1 MVTNT
6 WEAVWARVRAGKHVI
21 ITGAA
26 RLPPAPSDLLVISV
40 SCEAFG
46 ASNSVLQVVLRKL
59 EQLLG
64 EALLPSESRRESFEV
79 GLRHRFLGDMPGQ
92 PMDALFVE
100 ASNRLAE
107 RTGGRAVLAFESID
121 AADEATV
128 ATLAQ
133 IVKRPA
139 WLRLPLILTVH
150 GQPQGLVAELIYL
163 LCHDDGH
170 AALTEIND
178 ETTHEVQAPFEWTTL
193 PPDVLRVL
201 RAGSVLGT
209 AFEAD
214 LIARLLDEPV
224 GMVLDKLQWAADA
237 GAPLADRGA
246 GRFTLPAASITAL
259 QSRMLPS
266 LLTFWHTRLSDIL
279 REGRSVAEAAEFG
292 PRAEAVSGRE
302 PPLPNYAELFQPAQP
317 STSPVP
323 PTVIAQ
329 EDVPPVPVPDAQQ
342 PFSPRQ
348 RPDRA
353 TPATQPSTDQ
363 SRAAAHLRAAGQV
376 EAAIEQYL
384 AAVREVAVRGD
395 AQRAY
400 GLAEQA
406 LQLFDE
412 LPPSNRRA
420 LLRVQLLIEK
430 GRLQWHGALL
440 GASFTLQ
447 EALASLE
454 TARLSL
460 PDDAVPE
467 VVAQLATV
475 TAGICYDLGDLDA
488 LQRGLEVL
496 TESSRRLLDMGES
509 LLATCLLNDQAAVY
523 VRLGDPVRASH
534 LLSKSHELFDGLLR
548 RNPHDLMALEEL
560 AETNHLLAACLCMC
574 TFAPDASPR
583 RMLVVSNMRVGRNVS
598 INASGHVSNWRVS
611 GKRWDVWKCSVG
623 NCRWRRSALPQH
635 SRCNGRWVM

>member
-1 MVTNT
+1 
-6 WEAVWARVRAGKHVI
+6 
-21 ITGAA
+21 
-26 RLPPAPSDLLVISV
+26 
-40 SCEAFG
+40 
-46 ASNSVLQVVLRKL
+46 
-59 EQLLG
+59 
-64 EALLPSESRRESFEV
+64 
-79 GLRHRFLGDMPGQ
+79 
-92 PMDALFVE
+92 
-100 ASNRLAE
+100 
-107 RTGGRAVLAFESID
+107 
-121 AADEATV
+121 
-128 ATLAQ
+128 
-133 IVKRPA
+133 
-139 WLRLPLILTVH
+139 
-150 GQPQGLVAELIYL
+150 
-163 LCHDDGH
+163 
-170 AALTEIND
+170 
-178 ETTHEVQAPFEWTTL
+178 
-193 PPDVLRVL
+193 
-201 RAGSVLGT
+201 
-209 AFEAD
+209 
-214 LIARLLDEPV
+214 
-224 GMVLDKLQWAADA
+224 
-237 GAPLADRGA
+237 
-246 GRFTLPAASITAL
+246 
-259 QSRMLPS
+259 
-266 LLTFWHTRLSDIL
+266 
-279 REGRSVAEAAEFG
+279 
-292 PRAEAVSGRE
+292 
-302 PPLPNYAELFQPAQP
+302 
-317 STSPVP
+317 
-323 PTVIAQ
+323 
-329 EDVPPVPVPDAQQ
+329 VPDAQQ